1 MDSQSLVLSLGRY
14 GVVSVRVILERS
26 AKPPLYSEEIKRAIR
41 LKSAG
46 PFSRSVAMSSPI
58 RKGQC
63 GGRGSW
69 VSRNCNECSPLPSA
83 LMPAMCPVMQLSVHS
98 ESYNEKANVDSL
110 HLRSTQVTLPSV
122 ERGRWLFGQEKT
134 RWRMKVLFVPNYQVG
149 NMNEV
154 ADSVDKSG

>member
-1 MDSQSLVLSLGRY
+1 MDSQSLVTSLGRY

-98 ESYNEKANVDSL
+98 ESYNEEATVDLL

-122 ERGRWLFGQEKT
+122 ERGR
-134 RWRMKVLFVPNYQVG
+134 
-149 NMNEV
+149 
-154 ADSVDKSG
+154 